1 MMEKSVKEFLEKV
14 AEKTPTP
21 GGGSIAALAGAMA
34 CSLAEMV
41 CNLTIGKKKY
51 ADVEEEMKEL
61 AKKMKQRR
69 QEFLKLVEE
78 DAKAFDEVMKAYKEG
93 RDEQKALKKA
103 AKVPYE
109 TASNCLSIM
118 YDLLIIAKD
127 GNKNSITDAGV
138 AGYMAHAGFNSAL
151 LNVKINLKYIE
162 DESFKK
168 EMEES
173 MKKMVKEMDE
183 KLAKIKAVVEEYL

>member
-1 MMEKSVKEFLEKV
+1 MMEKSVREFLEKV

-21 GGGSIAALAGAMA
+21 GGGSIAALAGAIA

-51 ADVEEEMKEL
+51 AGVEEEMKEL

-93 RDEQKALKKA
+93 GDEQQALKKA
-103 AKVPYE
+103 ARVPYE

-118 YDLLIIAKD
+118 DDIFAIAKD

>member
-1 MMEKSVKEFLEKV
+1 MMDKSVIEFLEGV
-14 AEKTPTP
+14 AAKTPTP
-21 GGGSIAALAGAMA
+21 GGGSIAALAGAIS

-51 ADVEEEMKEL
+51 ASVEEEMKEL
-61 AKKMKQRR
+61 AEKMRQRR

-93 RDEQKALKKA
+93 GDEQKALKRA
-103 AKVPYE
+103 SQVPYE
-109 TASNCLSIM
+109 TASLCLSIM
-118 YDLLIIAKD
+118 NDLLIIAEK

-138 AGYMAHAGFNSAL
+138 AALMAHAAFHSAI

-162 DESFKK
+162 DENYIKEMEEKIEEMKK
-168 EMEES
+168 EMEE
-173 MKKMVKEMDE
+173 KKEAVMTIVE
-183 KLAKIKAVVEEYL
+183 KWL